1 MVTTIDAHARHSS
14 PGFLGVPSFV
24 WPDTV
29 ASLRSWEH
37 QPDGGGFSD
46 EWRFCNATIS
56 GSLSGGVGM
65 SGPVVGMSGGVVG
78 YCVSDFYVHLYRV
91 VMMSSFVIPGYDF
104 FLMSLL

>member
-1 MVTTIDAHARHSS
+1 MVTTVDAHAQHSS

-37 QPDGGGFSD
+37 RPDGGGFSD
-46 EWRFCNATIS
+46 HWKFCNATTSGMPGFPGGDGIS
-56 GSLSGGVGM
+56 GGD
-65 SGPVVGMSGGVVG
+65 VG
-78 YCVSDFYVHLYRV
+78 YCVSDFYVHVYRV
-91 VMMSSFVIPGYDF
+91 VMICSFVIPGYDF